1 MIGYRVKL
9 ARKAAGLSKRE
20 LSEKTGIS
28 VYMISRIESD
38 RVFPSSSQLISFS
51 KALGQRTEFFIRPQG
66 IKRSDIR
73 FFVHGKEV
81 D

>member
-66 IKRSDIR
+66 INRSDIR